1 MKNQLRIVKYNV
13 KQCREDHLRNLAD
26 EVELEENINTF
37 QVSSKPNLN
46 RKPTIPAFYYLK
58 LY

>member
-26 EVELEENINTF
+26 EVELEENIKH
-37 QVSSKPNLN
+37 SKYLRNLISIEN
-46 RKPTIPAFYYLK
+46 QQSLHSII
-58 LY
+58 